1 MKIDQQEQIYGVK
14 LMNYIYI
21 ILGLLIAFYVYATQK
36 AINTLNIENE
46 NLSTNLSLAKQAN
59 NAYRDNI
66 EELRQDYI
74 KGLETLSA
82 IKNEKEKEVRY
93 VTTIKEK
100 IIRDNNSTCIDAINA
115 IYARLHEQRNIDI
128 NASK

>member
-1 MKIDQQEQIYGVK
+1 
-14 LMNYIYI
+14 MNYIYI
-21 ILGLLIAFYVYATQK
+21 LFGVLIAFYIYGTQK
-36 AINTLNIENE
+36 IISDLRLNNE

-59 NAYRDNI
+59 NAYKDSL

-115 IYARLHEQRNIDI
+115 IYGRLRETRDADN

>member
-1 MKIDQQEQIYGVK
+1 
-14 LMNYIYI
+14 MNYIYI
-21 ILGLLIAFYVYATQK
+21 FLAFLIAFVGVYANNLINRLEKDNEKLNTSLNM
-36 AINTLNIENE
+36 AIN
-46 NLSTNLSLAKQAN
+46 AN
-59 NAYRDNI
+59 NSYKATI
-66 EELRQDYI
+66 EQMQQDYI

-100 IIRDNNSTCIDAINA
+100 IIRDNNSTCIDAINS
-115 IYARLHEQRNIDI
+115 IYARLHEQRDTDN

>member
-1 MKIDQQEQIYGVK
+1 
-14 LMNYIYI
+14 MNYIYI
-21 ILGLLIAFYVYATQK
+21 IFGLLIAFVGVYVNNTINNLEK
-36 AINTLNIENE
+36 DNEKLSTSLNIAINANESYKATIEQIQ
-46 NLSTNLSLAKQAN
+46 T
-59 NAYRDNI
+59 
-66 EELRQDYI
+66 DYI
-74 KGLETLSA
+74 KGLEVLSA

-115 IYARLHEQRNIDI
+115 IYARLHEQRNTDN

>member
-1 MKIDQQEQIYGVK
+1 
-14 LMNYIYI
+14 MNYIYI

-46 NLSTNLSLAKQAN
+46 NLSTNLSLVKQAN

-115 IYARLHEQRNIDI
+115 IYARLHEQRNTDN

>member
-1 MKIDQQEQIYGVK
+1 
-14 LMNYIYI
+14 MNYIYAAV
-21 ILGLLIAFYVYATQK
+21 GLLIALYIYGTQK
-36 AINTLNIENE
+36 VINDLTLKNE
-46 NLSTNLSLAKQAN
+46 NLNANLSLVKEAN
-59 NAYRDNI
+59 NAYKDSLDEIR
-66 EELRQDYI
+66 RDYI

-115 IYARLHEQRNIDI
+115 IYARLRETRDIDN

>member
-1 MKIDQQEQIYGVK
+1 
-14 LMNYIYI
+14 MNYIYI
-21 ILGLLIAFYVYATQK
+21 FLAFLIAFVGVYANNLINRLEKDNEKLTTSLNM
-36 AINTLNIENE
+36 AINANE
-46 NLSTNLSLAKQAN
+46 SYKATTEQMQ
-59 NAYRDNI
+59 
-66 EELRQDYI
+66 QDYI

-115 IYARLHEQRNIDI
+115 IYARLHETRDTDN

>member
-1 MKIDQQEQIYGVK
+1 
-14 LMNYIYI
+14 MNYIYAAV
-21 ILGLLIAFYVYATQK
+21 GLLIALYIYGTQK
-36 AINTLNIENE
+36 VINDLTLENE
-46 NLSTNLSLAKQAN
+46 NLNQKTTMYLQAN
-59 NAYRDNI
+59 NAYKDSLD
-66 EELRQDYI
+66 ELRRDYI

-115 IYARLHEQRNIDI
+115 IYARLHEQRNADN
-128 NASK
+128 NANK

>member
-1 MKIDQQEQIYGVK
+1 
-14 LMNYIYI
+14 MNYIYMI
-21 ILGLLIAFYVYATQK
+21 IACIIAFVGVYANNLINRLEKDNEKLNTSLNM
-36 AINTLNIENE
+36 AINANE
-46 NLSTNLSLAKQAN
+46 SYKATVGQMQ
-59 NAYRDNI
+59 
-66 EELRQDYI
+66 QDYI
-74 KGLETLSA
+74 KGLEVLSA

-115 IYARLHEQRNIDI
+115 IYARLHEQRNTDN

>member
-1 MKIDQQEQIYGVK
+1 MLLQRGKNWSEI
-14 LMNYIYI
+14 MNYIYI
-21 ILGLLIAFYVYATQK
+21 LFGVLIAFYIYGTQK
-36 AINTLNIENE
+36 IISDLRLNNE

-59 NAYRDNI
+59 NAYKDSL

-115 IYARLHEQRNIDI
+115 IYGRLRETRDADN